1 VVICFVTDWG
11 LSSSLLWHVSCL
23 SNYHQGRGCNSFVQR
38 LGAISHWSGLYMN
51 FTLECSCT
59 QGVIC
64 RKYVYKL
71 LNGNDL
77 RGAAGGGFWIHFGY
91 KDHGLRW
98 TDHMTVNLCVH
109 QSPEEQTSN
118 GFPHKGIVRGCEL
131 ELINWCWT
139 WIKGVRMLHIH
150 SSIYTIITGNLGQ
163 RLKSFW
169 FEHAY
174 DSLQGCTADTIHCK
188 LSHALRQQHGC
199 SSLLWRSH
207 ALVL

>member
-11 LSSSLLWHVSCL
+11 LSSLLSWYVSCL
-23 SNYHQGRGCNSFVQR
+23 SNYHQGRGCNSFVQG

-64 RKYVYKL
+64 REYVYSYWMEMTWEEQQEEVSGSTL
-71 LNGNDL
+71 V
-77 RGAAGGGFWIHFGY
+77 

-98 TDHMTVNLCVH
+98 TDHMIVNLCVH

-169 FEHAY
+169 FEYAY
-174 DSLQGCTADTIHCK
+174 DSL
-188 LSHALRQQHGC
+188 
-199 SSLLWRSH
+199 
-207 ALVL
+207 